1 MYHEREEHLF
11 EDGCFEC
18 CKKNNQLADA
28 KYWLMYLLEQFYST
42 DLLDIN
48 ECERC
53 LEELCLA
60 VGLKV
65 PSEKLN
71 ITREYHPLTK
81 TFDIARWKEWN
92 KQYLNQLAS

>member
-1 MYHEREEHLF
+1 MYQYADEPCYT
-11 EDGCFEC
+11 DEC
-18 CKKNNQLADA
+18 CECDEKNTQLTDA
-28 KYWLMYLLEQFYST
+28 KYWLTYLLEQLYST

-53 LEELCLA
+53 LEELYLA
-60 VGLKV
+60 VGLKI

-71 ITREYHPLTK
+71 ITREHHPLTK